1 MSTTYNVITGDTFDS
16 ISRKKYG
23 TESHASKIAA
33 ANPGVNEPLTAG
45 TEIIIP
51 NIPDAPKNVQHQT
64 GSNTVEEMAV
74 LINGKRFKY
83 WDKIRTTDSLD
94 TLATVEFS
102 APFDINIPNFK
113 DTFRPFSY
121 NDVVVTV
128 GGDPI
133 FTGTMLTPK
142 PVIENGAKTITIS
155 CYSTPG
161 VLNDCTPPASAFPLE
176 FNGLGLQDII
186 TKLVEPFGISVDF
199 QGDPGAV
206 FERVAT
212 EPGKKILAFIIELLQ
227 QRNLVLSNDEKG
239 NLVIWKS
246 VEAGAPVG
254 KLEQGVA
261 PVLSVT
267 PFFTEQEYFSHVTGI
282 EPVVVGLAG
291 SQFTVKNP
299 QLPGVIRPFTF
310 TAPDTIDSTVKAAVE
325 AKAGRMFGNM
335 VSYSVKVATHRDPS
349 GNRWAANTSVMLRAP
364 DAMIYNGYEFIIRS
378 VEFNKDDKTETATL
392 NLVLPGSFSGKIP
405 TKLPWD

>member
-1 MSTTYNVITGDTFDS
+1 MSTTFSVIAGDTFES

-23 TESHASKIAA
+23 TEINASKIAA
-33 ANPGVNEPLTAG
+33 ANPGVNEPLTGG

-51 NIPDAPKNVQHQT
+51 NIPDAPKNQQQQT

-74 LINGKRFKY
+74 LIDGKRFKY
-83 WDKIRTTDSLD
+83 WDKIRITDSLD

-102 APFDINIPNFK
+102 APFDVNIPNFK

-121 NDVVVTV
+121 KEVVVTI

-133 FTGTMLTPK
+133 FTGIMLTPK
-142 PVIENGAKTITIS
+142 PVIENNAKIISVS

-176 FNGLGLQDII
+176 FNGQGLQDII

-199 QGDPGAV
+199 QGDPGAI
-206 FERVAT
+206 FERVAI
-212 EPGKKILAFIIELLQ
+212 EPGKKILTFIIELLQ
-227 QRNLVLSNDEKG
+227 QRNLVLSNDSKG
-239 NLVIWKS
+239 RLVIWNS
-246 VEAGAPVG
+246 VETGVPVG
-254 KLEQGVA
+254 KLEQGVS

-267 PFFTEQEYFSHVTGI
+267 PSFTEQNYFSHVTGI
-282 EPVVVGLAG
+282 SPVDVGNEG

-310 TAPDTIDSTVKAAVE
+310 VVPDTIDSTVKAAVE

-349 GNRWAANTSVMLRAP
+349 GNRWAANTSIMLRAP
-364 DAMIYNGYEFIIRS
+364 DAMIYNDYEFIIRS
-378 VEFNKDDKTETATL
+378 VEFDKDDKTETATL

-405 TKLPWD
+405 TNLPWD

>member
-1 MSTTYNVITGDTFDS
+1 MSTIYNIITDDTFDS

-23 TESHASKIAA
+23 TEINASKIAA
-33 ANPGVNEPLTAG
+33 ANPGVNEPLAPG

-51 NIPDAPKNVQHQT
+51 DIPDAPKNQQQQT

-74 LINGKRFKY
+74 LIDGKRFKY
-83 WDKIRTTDSLD
+83 WDKIRITDSLD

-102 APFDINIPNFK
+102 APFDVNIPNFK

-121 NDVVVTV
+121 KEVVVTV

-142 PVIENGAKTITIS
+142 PVIENNAKIISVS

-161 VLNDCTPPASAFPLE
+161 SLNDCTPPASAFPLE
-176 FNGLGLQDII
+176 FNGQGLQDII
-186 TKLVEPFGISVDF
+186 TKLVEPFGVSVDF
-199 QGDPGAV
+199 QGDPGAI
-206 FERVAT
+206 FERVAI
-212 EPGKKILAFIIELLQ
+212 EPGKKIITFIIELLQ
-227 QRNLVLSNDEKG
+227 QRNLVLSSDAKG
-239 NLVIWKS
+239 KLVIWNS
-246 VEAGAPVG
+246 IETGAPVG
-254 KLEQGVA
+254 KLEQGVS

-267 PFFTEQEYFSHVTGI
+267 PSFTEQNYFSHVTGI
-282 EPVVVGLAG
+282 SPVDVGNEG

-299 QLPGVIRPFTF
+299 QLTDVIRPFTF
-310 TAPDTIDSTVKAAVE
+310 VVPDTIDSTVKAAVE

-335 VSYSVKVATHRDPS
+335 VSYSVRVATHRNPS
-349 GNRWAANTSVMLRAP
+349 GNRWAANTSIMLRAP
-364 DAMIYNGYEFIIRS
+364 DAMIYNDYEFIIRS
-378 VEFNKDDKTETATL
+378 VEFDKDDKTKTATL

-405 TKLPWD
+405 TNLPWD